1 MAIQYSSN
9 FEQTVPFSDTCAQ
22 VALQAN
28 VEEIFALPGD
38 ATTKYQLR
46 FTYTSTS
53 NVFVRKNDTPTIPA
67 GGTVGTEQYNEFR
80 PGSDGSKR
88 YAQGGD
94 VIHLIT
100 PDATAYV
107 GIAVSTVPY

>member
-1 MAIQYSSN
+1 MAIQFNSN
-9 FEQTVPFSDTCAQ
+9 FNETVPFSDTCAQ

-28 VEEIFALPGD
+28 VAETFTLPGD
-38 ATTKYQLR
+38 ATIKYQVR
-46 FTYTSTS
+46 FTYISTS
-53 NVFVRKNDTPTIPA
+53 NVFVRKNGAPTVPGA
-67 GGTVGTEQYNEFR
+67 GTVGTEQYNEFR
-80 PGSDGSKR
+80 PGDDGSKR

-107 GIAVSTVPY
+107 GIAVVQLP